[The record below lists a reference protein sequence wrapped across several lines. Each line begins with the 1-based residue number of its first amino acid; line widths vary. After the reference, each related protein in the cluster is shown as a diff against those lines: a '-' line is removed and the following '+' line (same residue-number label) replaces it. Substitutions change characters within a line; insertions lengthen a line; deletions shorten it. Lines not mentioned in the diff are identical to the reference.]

1 MKTPVWERA
10 LPNLSYL
17 FLLLPATFALLDD
30 WRPSVLLVSLLTLAW
45 MAVLYRTS
53 HGLLLKL
60 VYLAGMLGLLAF
72 LVHADSLFSVT
83 GVGLFLQVF
92 TLLPGR
98 LAYAGVAATA
108 AVLVLARPRAG
119 DDLGDLIVSFLI
131 AVLIASATGLLFTA
145 VANQSEQRRQLIDE
159 LRRTSA
165 ELAALAEQ
173 NAQLQARLLTSAREA
188 GVLGERQR
196 MAREI
201 HDTIAQGLT
210 GIVTQ
215 AEAAEDDPATARTRL
230 SAIGVLARDSLA
242 EARRSIH
249 ALRPGP
255 LQDKDFAAALAKLV
269 ADWSA
274 GGVPATLTVTG
285 EPVALH
291 TEVESTL
298 IRVAQEALTNITKH
312 ANATQVVV
320 TLSYLDEVVA
330 LDVHDNGKGLAQG
343 LVASH
348 PGGEAAQ
355 PGAERDGEPAAGG
368 FGVVVMRQRVARLAG
383 TLVVESGPDRGTAI
397 SATVPAI
404 PPTTTQAPE

>member
-1 MKTPVWERA
+1 MNDVEVPAWERA
-10 LPNLSYL
+10 LPVLPYL
-17 FLLLPATFALLDD
+17 FLLLPATFALLDH
-30 WRPSVLLVSLLTLAW
+30 WRPSVFLLSLAALAW
-45 MAVLYRTS
+45 MAALYRT
-53 HGLLLKL
+53 GRRLPLRI
-60 VYLAGMLGLLAF
+60 VYLAGMLAILAF
-72 LVHADSLFSVT
+72 LVHADPLFSVT
-83 GVGLFLQVF
+83 GVGLFLQAF
-92 TLLPGR
+92 ALLPGR

-108 AVLVLARPRAG
+108 AVLVLARPRSG

-145 VANQSEQRRQLIDE
+145 VANQSEQRRQLIAE
-159 LRRTSA
+159 LRRTTT

-173 NAQLQARLLTSAREA
+173 NAELQARLLTSAREA

-215 AEAAEDDPATARTRL
+215 AEAAEDDPTTSRARL
-230 SAIGVLARDSLA
+230 SAIGGLARASLA

-249 ALRPGP
+249 ALRPGL
-255 LQDKDFAAALAKLV
+255 LQDRDFAAALEKVV
-269 ADWSA
+269 ADWSSA

-291 TEVESTL
+291 NEVESTL

-320 TLSYLDEVVA
+320 TLSYLDDVVA
-330 LDVHDNGKGLAQG
+330 LDLHDNGKGFTPQTSEEHFG
-343 LVASH
+343 L
-348 PGGEAAQ
+348 
-355 PGAERDGEPAAGG
+355 
-368 FGVVVMRQRVARLAG
+368 VVMRQRVARLAG
-383 TLVVESGPDRGTAI
+383 SLVVESVLDRGTAI

-404 PPTTTQAPE
+404 RAATE

>member
-1 MKTPVWERA
+1 MNAATGPDDVPAWELA
-10 LPNLSYL
+10 LPVLPYV
-17 FLLLPATFALLDD
+17 FLLLPATFALLDN
-30 WRPSVLLVSLLTLAW
+30 WRPSILLLTLLALAW
-45 MAVLYRTS
+45 TAALYRPAIR
-53 HGLLLKL
+53 LLLRL
-60 VYLAGMLGLLAF
+60 VYLAGMLAILAF
-72 LVHADSLFSVT
+72 LVHADPLFSVT

-108 AVLVLARPRAG
+108 AILVLARPRSG
-119 DDLGDLIVSFLI
+119 DDLADLIVSFLI

-145 VANQSEQRRQLIDE
+145 IANQSEHRRQLIAE
-159 LRRTSA
+159 LRRTTT

-173 NAQLQARLLTSAREA
+173 NAELQARLLTSAREA

-215 AEAAEDDPATARTRL
+215 TEAAEDDPATSRARL
-230 SAIGVLARDSLA
+230 STIGGLARESLA

-255 LQDKDFAAALAKLV
+255 LQDSDFAAALEKV
-269 ADWSA
+269 VTGWSKA

-291 TEVESTL
+291 NEVESTL
-298 IRVAQEALTNITKH
+298 LRVAQEALANITKH

-320 TLSYLDEVVA
+320 TLSYLDDVVA
-330 LDVHDNGKGLAQG
+330 LDLHDNGNGFTPAATQG
-343 LVASH
+343 A
-348 PGGEAAQ
+348 G
-355 PGAERDGEPAAGG
+355 PGAASVGG
-368 FGVVVMRQRVARLAG
+368 FGLVVMRQRVARLAG
-383 TLVVESGPDRGTAI
+383 SFVVESAPDRGTAI

-404 PPTTTQAPE
+404 PPTAGATE

>member
-1 MKTPVWERA
+1 MNDALGSGRPPVSDAGVVPAWERA
-10 LPNLSYL
+10 LPVLPYL

-30 WRPSVLLVSLLTLAW
+30 WRPSILLLSLLALAW
-45 MAVLYRTS
+45 TAALYRPELR
-53 HGLLLKL
+53 LLIRI
-60 VYLAGMLGLLAF
+60 VYLLGMLAILAV

-98 LAYAGVAATA
+98 AAYAGVAATS
-108 AVLVLARPRAG
+108 AVLILARPRSGENA
-119 DDLGDLIVSFLI
+119 GDLIVSFLI

-145 VANQSEQRRQLIDE
+145 IANQSEQRRKLIAE
-159 LRRTSA
+159 LRRTTT

-173 NAQLQARLLTSAREA
+173 NAELQARLLTSAREA

-215 AEAAEDDPATARTRL
+215 TEAAEDDPSTTRTRL
-230 SAIGVLARDSLA
+230 SAIGALARESLA

-255 LQDKDFAAALAKLV
+255 LQDSDFATALETLTTNWTK
-269 ADWSA
+269 A
-274 GGVPATLTVTG
+274 GGVAATVTITG

-320 TLSYLDEVVA
+320 TLSYLDDVVA
-330 LDVHDNGKGLAQG
+330 LDIHDNGQGFTPTTTERNESFGL
-343 LVASH
+343 
-348 PGGEAAQ
+348 
-355 PGAERDGEPAAGG
+355 
-368 FGVVVMRQRVARLAG
+368 VVMRQRVARLAG
-383 TLVVESGPDRGTAI
+383 SLVVESGADRGTAI

-404 PPTTTQAPE
+404 PPNTGATE

>member
-1 MKTPVWERA
+1 MNDAEVPAWERA
-10 LPNLSYL
+10 LAVLPSL
-17 FLLLPATFALLDD
+17 FLLLPATFALLDN
-30 WRPSVLLVSLLTLAW
+30 WRPSVFLLSLAALVW
-45 MAVLYRTS
+45 MAVLFRAG
-53 HGLLLKL
+53 HRLLLRF
-60 VYLAGMLGLLAF
+60 VYLAGMLVLLGF

-98 LAYAGVAATA
+98 TAYAGVAATC
-108 AVLVLARPRAG
+108 AVLVLARPRSG
-119 DDLGDLIVSFLI
+119 EGVGDLIVSFLI

-145 VANQSEQRRQLIDE
+145 ISNQSEQRRQLIAE
-159 LRRTSA
+159 LRRTTT

-173 NAQLQARLLTSAREA
+173 NAELQARLLTSAREA

-215 AEAAEDDPATARTRL
+215 TEAAEDDPTTSRARL
-230 SAIGVLARDSLA
+230 STIGGLARQSLA

-255 LQDKDFAAALAKLV
+255 LQDSDFAAALEKLV

-312 ANATQVVV
+312 ADARQVVV
-320 TLSYLDEVVA
+320 TLSYLDDVVA
-330 LDVHDNGKGLAQG
+330 LDLHDDGQG
-343 LVASH
+343 FVPA
-348 PGGEAAQ
+348 P
-355 PGAERDGEPAAGG
+355 AERGGGRPEWAVGG
-368 FGVVVMRQRVARLAG
+368 FGLLVMRQRLARLAG
-383 TLVVESGPDRGTAI
+383 SLVVESGSDRGTAI
-397 SATVPAI
+397 SATVPVI
-404 PPTTTQAPE
+404 PPNSGASE

>member
-1 MKTPVWERA
+1 MNTPVWERA
-10 LPNLSYL
+10 LPSLPYL

-30 WRPSVLLVSLLTLAW
+30 WRPSVFLVSLLTLAW
-45 MAVLYRTS
+45 MAILYRTG
-53 HGLLLKL
+53 HRFLLKL
-60 VYLAGMLGLLAF
+60 VYLVGMLALLAF

-92 TLLPGR
+92 TLLPGKF
-98 LAYAGVAATA
+98 AYAGVAATS
-108 AVLVLARPRAG
+108 AVLVLARPRSG
-119 DDLGDLIVSFLI
+119 EGVGDLIVSFLI
-131 AVLIASATGLLFTA
+131 AVLIASTTGLLFTA
-145 VANQSEQRRQLIDE
+145 IANQSEQRRQLIAE
-159 LRRTSA
+159 LRRTTT
-165 ELAALAEQ
+165 ELAALGEQ

-215 AEAAEDDPATARTRL
+215 TEAAEDDPATSHARL
-230 SAIGVLARDSLA
+230 STIGGLARESLA

-255 LQDKDFAAALAKLV
+255 LQDSDLAAALEKLV
-269 ADWSA
+269 ADWATA

-320 TLSYLDEVVA
+320 TLSYLDDVVA
-330 LDVHDNGKGLAQG
+330 LDLHDNGKGFTPTTSEGHFG
-343 LVASH
+343 L
-348 PGGEAAQ
+348 
-355 PGAERDGEPAAGG
+355 
-368 FGVVVMRQRVARLAG
+368 VVMRQRVARLAG
-383 TLVVESGPDRGTAI
+383 SLVVESGADRGTAI

-404 PPTTTQAPE
+404 RAATE